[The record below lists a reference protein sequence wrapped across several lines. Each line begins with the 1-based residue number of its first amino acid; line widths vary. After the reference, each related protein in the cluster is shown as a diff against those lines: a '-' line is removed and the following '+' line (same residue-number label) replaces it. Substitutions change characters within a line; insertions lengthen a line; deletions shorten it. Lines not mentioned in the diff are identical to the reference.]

1 MKQDSISSPKGQ
13 LVLRTL
19 AMPADTNPHGH
30 IFGGWIMSQ
39 MDLAGGIL
47 AKEIA
52 KKRVVTVNASSITF
66 HKPAMVGD
74 VVCCYAHCIKTGTT
88 SITIGIEVWIKK
100 ITDTDDTCQRFCI
113 TDATFTYVAVDK
125 HNNPKPLPELFQHY
139 DCNRDPISK
148 LNLSNN

>member
-1 MKQDSISSPKGQ
+1 MKQETTKPQGQ

-74 VVCCYAHCIKTGTT
+74 VVCCYAHCIKTGKT

-100 ITDTDDTCQRFCI
+100 LTETNADNQRFCI
-113 TDATFTYVAVDK
+113 TDATFTYVSVDK
-125 HNNPKPLPELFQHY
+125 HNNPNPLPEAFQHY
-139 DCNRDPISK
+139 DCNKDPISK
-148 LNLSNN
+148 LNLINS

>member
-1 MKQDSISSPKGQ
+1 MTLNDNTPKGQ

-52 KKRVVTVNASSITF
+52 KRRVVTVNASSITF

-88 SITIGIEVWIKK
+88 SITIEIEVWIKK
-100 ITDTDDTCQRFCI
+100 VTDSEIATQRFRI
-113 TDATFTYVAVDK
+113 TDATFTYVSVDK
-125 HNNPKPLPELFQHY
+125 HNNPKPLPEIFQHY
-139 DCNRDPISK
+139 DCTKDPLSK
-148 LNLSNN
+148 LNLTYS

>member
-1 MKQDSISSPKGQ
+1 MKQETIKPKGQ

-52 KKRVVTVNASSITF
+52 KRRVVTVNASSITF

-74 VVCCYAHCIKTGTT
+74 VVCCYAHCIKTGKT

-100 ITDTDDTCQRFCI
+100 LTDTNDANQRFCI
-113 TDATFTYVAVDK
+113 TDATFTYVSVDK
-125 HNNPKPLPELFQHY
+125 HNNPKALPEAFQNY
-139 DCNRDPISK
+139 DNNTDPISK
-148 LNLSNN
+148 LNLNNS

>member
-1 MKQDSISSPKGQ
+1 MKQNATKPNGQ

-52 KKRVVTVNASSITF
+52 KRRVVTVNASSITF

-74 VVCCYAHCIKTGTT
+74 VVCCYARCLKTGKT
-88 SITIGIEVWIKK
+88 SITIAIEVWIKK
-100 ITDTDDTCQRFCI
+100 LTDSDDATQRFCI
-113 TDATFTYVAVDK
+113 TDATFTYVSVDK
-125 HNNPKPLPELFQHY
+125 HNNPKPLPEIFQHY
-139 DCNRDPISK
+139 DCNKDPISK
-148 LNLSNN
+148 LNLSHS

>member
-1 MKQDSISSPKGQ
+1 MTQKENNPKGQ

-52 KKRVVTVNASSITF
+52 KRRVVTVNASSITF
-66 HKPAMVGD
+66 YKPAMVGD
-74 VVCCYAHCIKTGTT
+74 VVCCYAHCIKTGKT
-88 SITIGIEVWIKK
+88 SITIGIEVWMKK
-100 ITDTDDTCQRFCI
+100 ITDADNSTQRFCI
-113 TDATFTYVAVDK
+113 TDATFTYVSVDK
-125 HNNPKPLPELFQHY
+125 HNNPKPLPEIFQNF
-139 DCNRDPISK
+139 DCNKDPISK
-148 LNLSNN
+148 LNLSYS

>member
-1 MKQDSISSPKGQ
+1 MKQETIKPKGQ

-52 KKRVVTVNASSITF
+52 KRRVVTVNASSITF

-74 VVCCYAHCIKTGTT
+74 VVCCYAHCIKTGKT
-88 SITIGIEVWIKK
+88 SITVGIEVWIKK
-100 ITDTDDTCQRFCI
+100 LTDTNDANQRFCI
-113 TDATFTYVAVDK
+113 TDATFTYVSVDK
-125 HNNPKPLPELFQHY
+125 HNNPKALPEVFQNY
-139 DCNRDPISK
+139 DYNIDPISK
-148 LNLSNN
+148 LNLNNS